1 MRGLAIAML
10 LLLASACASDATSK
24 AATDRTDVADT
35 LPPGCREVNSPPP
48 PNVKQGDC
56 GDFIFQLQARL
67 NDLGYSVPNNGFF
80 DEATEEAVRQ
90 FQEDDGDLTVDGLVG
105 PKTWAA
111 LLEASASG

>member
-1 MRGLAIAML
+1 MHRFAVATL

-24 AATDRTDVADT
+24 AATDRTDVGDT

-48 PNVKQGDC
+48 PNVQQGDC
-56 GDFIFQLQARL
+56 GDFIFQLQERL
-67 NDLGYSVPNNGFF
+67 NDLGYSVPNSGYF
-80 DEATEEAVRQ
+80 DETMEQAVRQ
-90 FQEDDGDLTVDGLVG
+90 FQQDDGDLTVDGLVG